1 VSVRA
6 DPPTRATLFD
16 LPLDLVDLTQAVNLL
31 NRWVQ
36 DSTSR
41 RTVVTLNPEF
51 VVQCDTDAQ
60 FKRDIQ
66 NADLVTADG
75 VGITWAAKRFNIP
88 VPGRAP
94 GVDLGNG
101 VMERGGDKL
110 RVFFL
115 GAKPGVAERAARACQ
130 QRYGVQI
137 AGFQDG
143 YFKPEQEDA
152 IAKRILEADT
162 HLLLTGL
169 GGGKQER
176 FNDRHRA
183 ARVAIGCGGYID
195 VLAGEV
201 ALAPD
206 WTRRLGV
213 EWIWRIITMNRW
225 SRAKRLWDFAVKTLS
240 TRVS

>member
-1 VSVRA
+1 VNT
-6 DPPTRATLFD
+6 PPPRATLFE
-16 LPLDLVDLTQAVNLL
+16 LPLDLVDLAQTVTVLS
-31 NRWVQ
+31 RWAN
-36 DSTSR
+36 DPDAK

-75 VGITWAAKRFNIP
+75 VGISWAAKRFGIH

-94 GVDLGNG
+94 GVDIGNG
-101 VMERGGDKL
+101 VMERSGANL

-115 GAKPGVAERAARACQ
+115 GAKPGVAERAAKAC
-130 QRYGVQI
+130 RERFGVQI

-143 YFKPEQEDA
+143 YFKPTDEAA

-176 FNDRHRA
+176 FNEHHRA

-213 EWIWRIITMNRW
+213 EWIWRIVTMNRW
-225 SRAKRLWDFAVKTLS
+225 SRAKRLWDFVVKTLR
-240 TRVS
+240 TRAP

>member
-1 VSVRA
+1 VNTIPRA
-6 DPPTRATLFD
+6 SLFD
-16 LPLDLVDLTQAVNLL
+16 LPLDLVDLPGAISVLSQWT
-31 NRWVQ
+31 R
-36 DSTSR
+36 DPTSK

-51 VVQCDTDAQ
+51 VVQCDRDPQ

-66 NADLVTADG
+66 SADLVTADG
-75 VGITWAAKRFNIP
+75 VGITWAAQRLGIN

-94 GVDLGNG
+94 GVDIAQGLMRLEGSA
-101 VMERGGDKL
+101 L

-115 GAKPGVAERAARACQ
+115 GSKPGVAERAA
-130 QRYGVQI
+130 QRSHELYGVQI

-143 YFKPEQEDA
+143 YFKPDQEPA
-152 IAKRILEADT
+152 IAGRIFEAET

-176 FNDRHRA
+176 FNEAHRA
-183 ARVAIGCGGYID
+183 ARVAIGCGGTLD

-201 ALAPD
+201 SLAPS

-213 EWIWRIITMNRW
+213 EWIWRIVTMNRW
-225 SRAKRLWDFAVKTLS
+225 SRAKRLLDFAVKTLR
-240 TRVS
+240 TRAS

>member
-1 VSVRA
+1 VNRDQDA
-6 DPPTRATLFD
+6 PARATLFE
-16 LPLDLVDLTQAVNLL
+16 LPLDLVDLTQTVNILT
-31 NRWVQ
+31 RWVK
-36 DSTSR
+36 DPTSR

-60 FKRDIQ
+60 FKSDIQ

-75 VGITWAAKRFNIP
+75 VGITWAAKRLGIA

-94 GVDLGNG
+94 GVDIGNG
-101 VMERGGDKL
+101 VMERGGAAL

-143 YFKPEQEDA
+143 YFKPDQEAA
-152 IAKRILEADT
+152 IVQRILEADT

-176 FNDRHRA
+176 FNERHRA

-201 ALAPD
+201 ALAPN

-213 EWIWRIITMNRW
+213 EWIWRIVTMNRW
-225 SRAKRLWDFAVKTLS
+225 SRAKRLWDFALKTLGS
-240 TRVS
+240 RAS